1 MGRKERRAL
10 ERKIKHIQKTKP
22 WELQALIQEKYAREL
37 IENRVGK
44 DTLAPGDKVMLDVKK
59 IMEDPDW
66 TNMKEEYKEFV
77 EANANKVFTLK
88 KEARQSGPFTF
99 VSFNEDETDPRWL
112 FMTGH
117 VKKVESEKI
126 NGLEK

>member
-1 MGRKERRAL
+1 
-10 ERKIKHIQKTKP
+10 
-22 WELQALIQEKYAREL
+22 
-37 IENRVGK
+37 
-44 DTLAPGDKVMLDVKK
+44 MLDVKK

-66 TNMKEEYKEFV
+66 ENMKEEYKEFV
-77 EANANKVFTLK
+77 KANANRVFTLNQ
-88 KEARQSGPFTF
+88 EARQVGPFSF